1 MVNRD
6 DTMEAIDRVINGLT
20 SDFSQFAASQQTGDE
35 QRAAEIIAAA
45 RAEAATI
52 ISQTEIAR
60 AAEVQAAQIL
70 ARARAESE
78 ELLVEADR
86 YVETRL
92 AAFEAELQVTTSRVA
107 TMRQRLLDRSHLGD
121 VQTPDGEALWPTNW
135 DE

>member
-1 MVNRD
+1 MLNRED
-6 DTMEAIDRVINGLT
+6 VIEAIDTAVGGLKA
-20 SDFSQFAASQQTGDE
+20 DFDRYAASRSTGGE
-35 QRAAEIIAAA
+35 RRAAEILDQAH
-45 RAEAATI
+45 AEAAAI
-52 ISQTEIAR
+52 ISQTEVAR
-60 AAEVQAAQIL
+60 AAEAQAAEIL

-121 VQTPDGEALWPTNW
+121 QAAAGEAAWPTTW
-135 DE
+135 DG